1 MMQGETTLAFAA
13 GHPAF
18 AGHFPGRPIVP
29 GVLLLDAALH
39 AARQAQAAG
48 TPAAAG
54 WLSCRISSAKF
65 LSPVGPDE
73 LLTVSW
79 KETEGGSIR
88 FDIAGDGRQVATGSF
103 VFSAA

>member
-1 MMQGETTLAFAA
+1 MQGETSLAFAA

-39 AARQAQAAG
+39 AVQQSHASG
-48 TPAAAG
+48 TTPAAG
-54 WLSCRISSAKF
+54 WHSCRISSAKF

-73 LLTVSW
+73 GLTVSW
-79 KETEGGSIR
+79 KETEGGSVR
-88 FDIAGDGRQVATGSF
+88 FDITASGRQVATGTF
-103 VFSAA
+103 TVGAA